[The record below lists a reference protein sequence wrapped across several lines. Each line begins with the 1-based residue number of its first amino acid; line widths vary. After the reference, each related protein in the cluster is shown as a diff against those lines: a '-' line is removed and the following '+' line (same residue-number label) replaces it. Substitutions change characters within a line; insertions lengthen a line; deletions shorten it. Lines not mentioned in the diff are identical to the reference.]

1 MPGPLWFVVTLLF
14 MNRQSAFSWKLPIL
28 AGIVLG
34 LSLHPAFAQYNYG
47 GSQYQSPSPMVAG
60 VNTQL
65 SIQPGQAVYPTPA
78 PPACSA
84 IGFPVSV
91 YGTYTWSMTNG
102 ANTWPYGTTFTCSN
116 GYSSQVSLA
125 YNPGNATTTATVAQL
140 VQDGGGAGYF
150 LTSEYYKHFNGDT
163 WDLVLVGYYL
173 HAAGQVVALANAPLR
188 LAVAGSATDCS
199 AQVFVLETDASNH
212 GVVEGFK
219 LTNPTPGCGPWYRFG
234 SLALPAGTPVDL
246 GIAGGQIA
254 VLGYR
259 TIQCTIGGGQVSGL
273 GGFLYIFPESLASAG
288 SPDYTACRPDG
299 NFLLLK
305 GFAKDATDGV
315 AVASNQIYLFGD
327 LLWTTG
333 TYHLAYNFWK
343 HSLTASGFVDGG
355 AYPAPVPPPP
365 PQPTDHAGR
374 HSFSRTST
382 LSSVGVSTGAV
393 LDSTN
398 GYLYITGSATP
409 DGYNQGAKTAQ
420 FYAAGGYRQVLSHPY
435 PNSAGIA
442 LDNGKIYVGAGG
454 QTGTGTWALA
464 FQGYQSA
471 ATPTS
476 AGSGQ
481 STTSFNTVP
490 TSFLLR
496 RYSNHLPDVFLGGS
510 LVSPDSQHMYTGV
523 VTQFSV
529 WP

>member
-1 MPGPLWFVVTLLF
+1 
-14 MNRQSAFSWKLPIL
+14 MNKQSPFSWKLQIL
-28 AGIVLG
+28 VGIAFV
-34 LSLHPAFAQYNYG
+34 LSLHPAYAQYNFLG
-47 GSQYQSPSPMVAG
+47 VQYQSPSPMVGG

-65 SIQPGQAVYPTPA
+65 SIQPGLATYPSPA

-84 IGFPVSV
+84 NGFPLSV
-91 YGTYTWSMTNG
+91 YGSYVWSLTNG
-102 ANTWPYGTTFTCSN
+102 ANSWPYGTAFTCSN

-125 YNPGNATTTATVAQL
+125 YDPGNVTTTATVAQL
-140 VQDGGGAGYF
+140 VQDSDGAAYY
-150 LTSEYYKHFNGDT
+150 LTSEYYKHFDGDT
-163 WDLVLVGYYL
+163 WVPVLVGYYL
-173 HAAGQVVALANAPLR
+173 HAAGQVVALANAPIR
-188 LAVAGSATDCS
+188 LSLVGTSTDCS
-199 AQVFVLETDASNH
+199 TQVFVLETDANNH

-234 SLALPAGTPVDL
+234 SLALTAGTPVDL

-254 VLGYR
+254 VVGYR
-259 TIQCTIGGGQVSGL
+259 TIQCSVGGGQVSGL
-273 GGFLYIFPESLASAG
+273 GGVLYIFPESLASAG
-288 SPDYTACRPDG
+288 SPDYTACRSDG
-299 NFLLLK
+299 NFLTLK
-305 GFAKDATDGV
+305 GFARDETDGV
-315 AVASNQIYLFGD
+315 AISSNQIYLFGD

-355 AYPAPVPPPP
+355 AYPTPVGPPP
-365 PQPTDHAGR
+365 PQGSDHAGR

-393 LDSTN
+393 LDSAN
-398 GYLYITGSATP
+398 GYLYITGTATP
-409 DGYNQGAKTAQ
+409 DGYNLAAKTAQ

-454 QTGTGTWALA
+454 QIATGTWALA

-471 ATPTS
+471 ANPTS
-476 AGSGQ
+476 AGSSQ
-481 STTSFNTVP
+481 WTTSHQTVP
-490 TSFLLR
+490 TSLLLR
-496 RYSNHLPDVFLGGS
+496 RYALPNPHLPDVFLGGS
-510 LVSPDSQHMYTGV
+510 LTSPDSQHMYTGV